1 MIEAR
6 NLSKRYGPVRAV
18 HHLSFEVGPGR
29 VTGFLGP
36 TGAGKST
43 TMRLIL
49 GLKRPAEG
57 SVTVDGHRYVDAR
70 FPLHRI
76 GALLDATEVTA
87 GGGPSTTSAGWH
99 RATASLEGASRRYST
114 WSG

>member
-57 SVTVDGHRYVDAR
+57 SLTVDGHRYVDAR
-70 FPLHRI
+70 FRSTGSVPSWTRLRC
-76 GALLDATEVTA
+76 TA
-87 GGGPSTTSAGWH
+87 GGEPSTTTGGRH